1 MIKISFNKPL
11 LFLLLVISLLILSS
25 CEKAECKASSDC
37 SSRICTISKCEDKKC
52 VYAAQPNCC
61 GNRINESIE
70 SGKPGN
76 KCTCPQD
83 YGKCEG
89 KPKVKAGSRVEDA
102 VYARYY
108 CDYNNEC
115 VLGVEKKDVLPQN
128 VLDIVN
134 TGFFK
139 ASSVLK
145 YNKPFDM
152 SSDVFELKITLD
164 DTHKDLVL
172 PVKITGVRILFTGDY
187 SRSELLIAEKS
198 FENPLNSI
206 GESTT
211 ISVPLN
217 LGYRPQEAEE
227 SGLMRYAIDYSYTKE
242 VPSGKAPSGD
252 TLYNEETSREKFNS
266 PTKQAFFVRAD

>member
-1 MIKISFNKPL
+1 MAKINLNKSL
-11 LFLLLVISLLILSS
+11 LFLSLIISLLVLSS
-25 CEKAECKASSDC
+25 CGKSECKASPDC
-37 SSRICTISKCEDKKC
+37 PSQLCKIPNCEERKCTYSM
-52 VYAAQPNCC
+52 QPNCC
-61 GNRINESIE
+61 GNRINESVE
-70 SGKPGN
+70 NGKHGN

-89 KPKVKAGSRVEDA
+89 KAKVKKGSRIEDA
-102 VYARYY
+102 FYASYY

-115 VLGVEKKDVLPQN
+115 ILGVDKKNVLPQN
-128 VLDIVN
+128 VLDSIN

-152 SSDVFELKITLD
+152 GRDVFELKITLD

-172 PVKITGVRILFTGDY
+172 PVKITGIKILFSGDY
-187 SRSELLIAEKS
+187 SRAELLIAENS
-198 FENPLNSI
+198 LDNSLSSI

-227 SGLMRYAIDYSYTKE
+227 AGSLKYVIDYSYTKK
-242 VPSGKAPSGD
+242 VSSGRTPSGD
-252 TLYNEETSREKFNS
+252 TIYKEEISREKFNS
-266 PTKQAFFVRAD
+266 PTKQVFFVRAE

>member
-1 MIKISFNKPL
+1 MAKIKSNKFL
-11 LFLLLVISLLILSS
+11 LFLLLIVSILILSS
-25 CEKAECKASSDC
+25 CGKAECKTSSDC
-37 SSRICTISKCEDKKC
+37 PSQPCKISKCEDRKC
-52 VYAAQPNCC
+52 AYTTKANCC

-70 SGKPGN
+70 NGKPGN

-89 KPKVKAGSRVEDA
+89 KAQVKIGSRTEDA
-102 VYARYY
+102 AYAQYY

-115 VLGVEKKDVLPQN
+115 VLGVDKKDVLPQN
-128 VLDIVN
+128 VLDTIN

-152 SSDVFELKITLD
+152 NRDIFEVKITLD
-164 DTHKDLVL
+164 DIHKDLVL
-172 PVKITGVRILFTGDY
+172 PVKITGIKSLFNGDY

-198 FENPLNSI
+198 LDNFLSSI
-206 GESTT
+206 GESTA

-227 SGLMRYAIDYSYTKE
+227 AGSLKYVVDYSYTKK
-242 VPSGKAPSGD
+242 VPSGRTPSGD
-252 TLYNEETSREKFNS
+252 TLYKEEISREKFNS
-266 PTKQAFFVRAD
+266 PTKQAFFVRTG

>member
-1 MIKISFNKPL
+1 MAKTNSKYV
-11 LFLLLVISLLILSS
+11 LFLLLAISLIILSS
-25 CEKAECKASSDC
+25 CGKAECKTSSDC
-37 SSRICTISKCEDKKC
+37 SSRPCTLSKCEDKKC
-52 VYAAQPNCC
+52 SYITQSNCC

-70 SGKPGN
+70 NGKPGN

-89 KPKVKAGSRVEDA
+89 KAKVKIGSRIEDA
-102 VYARYY
+102 IYAGYY

-115 VLGVEKKDVLPQN
+115 ILGVEKSDVLPQN
-128 VLDIVN
+128 VLDTIN

-152 SSDVFELKITLD
+152 SRDVFEVKITLD
-164 DTHKDLVL
+164 DSHKDLVL
-172 PVKITGVRILFTGDY
+172 PVKITGIKMLFNSDY

-198 FENPLNSI
+198 LDNSLSSI
-206 GESTT
+206 GESTA

-227 SGLMRYAIDYSYTKE
+227 AGSLRYTIDYSYTKK
-242 VPSGKAPSGD
+242 VSSGRTPGGD
-252 TLYNEETSREKFNS
+252 TIYKEEISREKFNS
-266 PTKQAFFVRAD
+266 PAKQVFFVRAE

>member
-1 MIKISFNKPL
+1 MVKINSNKSI
-11 LFLLLVISLLILSS
+11 LFLFLVISLLVLSS
-25 CEKAECKASSDC
+25 CGKAECKASSDC
-37 SSRICTISKCEDKKC
+37 PSQLCKIPKCEDRKC
-52 VYAAQPNCC
+52 IYASQPNCC
-61 GNRINESIE
+61 GNRINESLE

-89 KPKVKAGSRVEDA
+89 KAQVKIGSRTQDA
-102 VYARYY
+102 AYAGYY

-115 VLGVEKKDVLPQN
+115 IFGVDQKDVLPQN
-128 VLDIVN
+128 VLDTIN

-145 YNKPFDM
+145 YSKPFDM
-152 SSDVFELKITLD
+152 SRDVFEVKITLD
-164 DTHKDLVL
+164 DSNKDLVL
-172 PVKITGVRILFTGDY
+172 PVKITGIKMLFNGDY

-198 FENPLNSI
+198 LDNSLSSI
-206 GESTT
+206 GESTA

-227 SGLMRYAIDYSYTKE
+227 AGSLKYVVDYSYTKK
-242 VPSGKAPSGD
+242 VSSGRTPSGD
-252 TLYNEETSREKFNS
+252 TIYKEEISREKFNS
-266 PTKQAFFVRAD
+266 PTKQVFFVRAE